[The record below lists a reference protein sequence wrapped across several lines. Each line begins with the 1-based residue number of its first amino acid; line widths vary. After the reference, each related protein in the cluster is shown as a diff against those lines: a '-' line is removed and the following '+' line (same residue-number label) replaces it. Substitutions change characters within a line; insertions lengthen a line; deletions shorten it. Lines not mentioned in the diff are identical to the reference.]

1 MNIIKD
7 YYIIHKDKFG
17 KVLKMSGPYFTFRDA
32 IRQISFM
39 YSDFKYPI
47 IKVYEQNFIYL
58 NENNEEI
65 EVKIL
70 YNSPEY
76 VCGLRSDDPKIMEQL
91 MQMRRG
97 WT

>member
-76 VCGLRSDDPKIMEQL
+76 VCGLRSDDKKIMEQL
-91 MQMRRG
+91 MQMRRE

>member
-7 YYIIHKDKFG
+7 YYIIHRDKFG
-17 KVLKMSGPYFTFRDA
+17 KVLKMSGPYFTFKDA
-32 IRQISFM
+32 IRQVSFM
-39 YSDFKYPI
+39 YSNFERI

-58 NENNEEI
+58 NENSEEI

-70 YNSPEY
+70 YNSPEH
-76 VCGLRSDDPKIMEQL
+76 VCGLRSDDPRITEQL

>member
-1 MNIIKD
+1 MNKIKD
-7 YYIIHKDKFG
+7 YHIIHKDKFG

-32 IRQISFM
+32 IRQMSFM
-39 YSDFKYPI
+39 YSDFERI
-47 IKVYEQNFIYL
+47 IKVYEQYFIYL
-58 NENNEEI
+58 NENNEEV
-65 EVKIL
+65 EVRIL

>member
-7 YYIIHKDKFG
+7 YFIIHKDKFG

-32 IRQISFM
+32 IRQMSFM
-39 YSDFKYPI
+39 YSDFERI

-58 NENNEEI
+58 NEKDEEI
-65 EVKIL
+65 EVRIL

-76 VCGLRSDDPKIMEQL
+76 VCGLRSDDPRITEQL

>member
-39 YSDFKYPI
+39 YSDFERVT
-47 IKVYEQNFIYL
+47 KVYEQNFIYL
-58 NENNEEI
+58 NVTSSSLCIQASLTNCI
-65 EVKIL
+65 ALAGDIL
-70 YNSPEY
+70 SKQYSMSTVANVER
-76 VCGLRSDDPKIMEQL
+76 VR
-91 MQMRRG
+91 
-97 WT
+97 

>member
-1 MNIIKD
+1 MKIKD
-7 YYIIHKDKFG
+7 YYIIHQDKFG
-17 KVLKMSGPYFTFRDA
+17 KVLKMSGPYFTFRDTV
-32 IRQISFM
+32 RQISFM
-39 YSDFKYPI
+39 YSDFKYSI
-47 IKVYEQNFIYL
+47 IKVYEQNFTYL

-70 YNSPEY
+70 YNSPSY

>member
-1 MNIIKD
+1 MEIKD
-7 YYIIHKDKFG
+7 YYIIHKDRFG

-32 IRQISFM
+32 IRQMSFM
-39 YSDFKYPI
+39 YSDFERI

-58 NENNEEI
+58 NEKGEEI
-65 EVKIL
+65 EVRIL
-70 YNSPEY
+70 YNLPEY

-97 WT
+97 WI

>member
-17 KVLKMSGPYFTFRDA
+17 KVLKMSGPYFTFRDV

-39 YSDFKYPI
+39 YSDFERI

-58 NENNEEI
+58 NEKDEEI
-65 EVKIL
+65 EVRIL
-70 YNSPEY
+70 YNSPEH